1 MQGELRGP
9 SLNRRRKRLLVTAA
23 ALLLVAAALVIRNQV
38 KVHRGREAR
47 AALMRQR
54 HPAEPVPPAVAEQR
68 RALFA
73 LLQPVALANC
83 VLERFGEANDGGY
96 LMCGNLLGEVQTA
109 YSYGISG
116 YDGWGCE
123 ISRKHDVPV
132 HQYDCFNTTQP
143 MCLFGEPVFHAECVG
158 DAAETID
165 GRAFDTVT
173 NQLAR
178 NGDQSKRIVLKIDV
192 EGAEWASLLST
203 PDDTLRRVDQLAIE
217 FHWAENETFDWVHD
231 ERYLRVV
238 TRLREHFEV
247 AHLHYNNTSCID
259 DLQPFPSHAFEALFV
274 SKRLA
279 IVAPERRATIPH
291 PLDAPNNPSFA
302 ECVVQPADRV
312 R

>member
-1 MQGELRGP
+1 M
-9 SLNRRRKRLLVTAA
+9 SRRLGT
-23 ALLLVAAALVIRNQV
+23 LVAAGVTVLIVSAGLVIRNQV

-54 HPAEPVPPAVAEQR
+54 HPVEPVPAAVEKQR
-68 RALFA
+68 REIFA

-96 LMCGNLLGEVQTA
+96 LMCGNLLEEVQAA

-132 HQYDCFNTTQP
+132 HRSRLFNTTQP
-143 MCLFGEPVFHAECVG
+143 TCLFGDPVFHAECVG
-158 DAAETID
+158 DAAATID
-165 GRAFDTVT
+165 GRPFDTVT

-178 NGDQSKRIVLKIDV
+178 NGDHAKRIVLKIDV
-192 EGAEWASLLST
+192 EGAEWTSLLST

-247 AHLHYNNTSCID
+247 AHLHFNNTSCID

-279 IVAPERRATIPH
+279 IVAPDRRASVPH

-302 ECVVQPADRV
+302 ECVVQPTDR